1 MDSKLLA
8 IIIAV
13 AKKEAS
19 ANKVD
24 ITSLQRT
31 VEEQLKEFHKRSPIL
46 DTPTFSVVNG
56 TLYCKWDF
64 GPTLNLGN
72 IVGPKGDKGDKG
84 DKGLPGSDG
93 LKGDR
98 GYTGDKGSDGS
109 NGSDGAPGRNG
120 KDGRDG
126 KAALRGSVGPAGER
140 GAPGGEGTPGKD
152 GKDAVAPPA
161 GADGKDGL
169 DGEDGSGIDKVWV
182 DENYHLTVRLTSGIV
197 IDAGYVRGPAG
208 ISSGKGGRVT
218 GGYVGGGG
226 GGSGGSIAVTV
237 VSAEYIG
244 QNLILTMSNGTT
256 IDAGAVPVTP
266 ATGSLTWIDYVSN
279 WLTEP
284 ALVGTTT
291 EGEVYSYGYTTSTYY
306 RLIPNDASLEQDS
319 FYENWN
325 GSALSN
331 IVIER
336 AMNI

>member
-24 ITSLQRT
+24 ITNLQRT

-56 TLYCKWDF
+56 SLYCKWDF

-84 DKGLPGSDG
+84 DKGPPGSDG
-93 LKGDR
+93 PKGER
-98 GYTGDKGSDGS
+98 GYTGDKGLNGS

-120 KDGRDG
+120 KDGTNGKDG
-126 KAALRGSVGPAGER
+126 LRGAVGPAGEQ

-169 DGEDGSGIDKVWV
+169 DGYDGVGIDKAWV
-182 DENYHLTVRLTSGIV
+182 DDKYHLKFNMSSGV
-197 IDAGYVRGPAG
+197 VMDAGYVRGPAG
-208 ISSGKGGRVT
+208 LNASKGGRVT
-218 GGYVGGGG
+218 GGYSSG
-226 GGSGGSIAVTV
+226 GGSSGFSNYQTGISELDFGTGAKTTSVT
-237 VSAEYIG
+237 
-244 QNLILTMSNGTT
+244 LTGISK
-256 IDAGAVPVTP
+256 
-266 ATGSLTWIDYVSN
+266 
-279 WLTEP
+279 
-284 ALVGTTT
+284 
-291 EGEVYSYGYTTSTYY
+291 TTSTSVVLVKM
-306 RLIPNDASLEQDS
+306 RIEDTEDHLAEDLLIDPIRVEIFAIVPGVG
-319 FYENWN
+319 FTIYGTMENSTTTGKYKVQW
-325 GSALSN
+325 AL
-331 IVIER
+331 I
-336 AMNI
+336 